1 MLSRLV
7 RLGNAARL
15 RDTGEPFW
23 RHSGDVLS
31 NPPTR
36 DHVEPE
42 TDLAHPG
49 FPRGELVAAH
59 LEIEPELVVWPPR
72 GRSAVAG
79 LVAT

>member
-1 MLSRLV
+1 
-7 RLGNAARL
+7 
-15 RDTGEPFW
+15 
-23 RHSGDVLS
+23 
-31 NPPTR
+31 
-36 DHVEPE
+36 VEPE